1 VFRFLQAG
9 QCALIEAEGGNITVL
24 LTERQS
30 SNVSRGQFYQA
41 GVHPEEYRI
50 IVAKGVQSP
59 RPAYQPIASHVLMA
73 NTPGI
78 TSADLTSFQYE
89 KRRVPLYPFETDAEL
104 QLRQSPRL

>member
-1 VFRFLQAG
+1 MPP
-9 QCALIEAEGGNITVL
+9 
-24 LTERQS
+24 
-30 SNVSRGQFYQA
+30 QA

-78 TSADLTSFQYE
+78 TSADLTSFRFE
-89 KRRVPLYPFETDAEL
+89 KRRVPLYPFEAETEF
-104 QLRQSPRL
+104 RPRL